1 MGNEKEIWESVGLK
15 MAPTTVVLSEG
26 IDQNSYTKHFLLS
39 YQKEMQELAI
49 LPIHI
54 DCHATSALG
63 FWNNLASTIREETR
77 TLFEKEEKKKE
88 IINRKYELIKTFK
101 ETESIKN
108 NIIWILGKIKEHTNN
123 KILLAFSNFDVAISL
138 LDEFDSMKWREFT
151 NTVIVLTFSYKTL
164 IELGKAKYNNSYYC
178 NQFEDAIFIN
188 K

>member
-15 MAPTTVVLSEG
+15 MAPTTVVLSEE
-26 IDQNSYTKHFLLS
+26 IDQNNYTKHFLLS

-63 FWNNLASTIREETR
+63 FWNNLASTIREGTK
-77 TLFEKEEKKKE
+77 TLFDADGKKKE
-88 IINRKYELIKTFK
+88 IINRKFELIKTFK

-108 NIIWILGKIKEHTNN
+108 NIIWILGKIKEHTNK

-151 NTVIVLTFSYKTL
+151 STVIVLTFSYKTL
-164 IELGKAKYNNSYYC
+164 VELGKAKYNNSYYC

>member
-77 TLFEKEEKKKE
+77 TLFDTDEK
-88 IINRKYELIKTFK
+88 RRRL
-101 ETESIKN
+101 
-108 NIIWILGKIKEHTNN
+108 
-123 KILLAFSNFDVAISL
+123 
-138 LDEFDSMKWREFT
+138 
-151 NTVIVLTFSYKTL
+151 L
-164 IELGKAKYNNSYYC
+164 IENMNSLRHLKKQKA
-178 NQFEDAIFIN
+178 
-188 K
+188 

>member
-77 TLFEKEEKKKE
+77 TLFDTDEKKKE
-88 IINRKYELIKTFK
+88 IINRKY
-101 ETESIKN
+101 ESIKN